1 MHRTFVVT
9 LSLVALAACGGGS
22 SPTASS
28 TPPPAPLPAASPSPA
43 APMVLRMASL
53 RGVNGHGA
61 GGTARILRAGTTFT
75 LELGSDF
82 RIDSG
87 NTDVYLT
94 AEPDTV
100 RATDL
105 NLGAMRS
112 LTGLQTY
119 DMPHDGA
126 AYRYVMLWCRPF
138 RVPIGLGELS

>member
-1 MHRTFVVT
+1 MRHVLTA
-9 LSLVALAACGGGS
+9 SLGVLALAACGGGS
-22 SPTASS
+22 APTAP
-28 TPPPAPLPAASPSPA
+28 TPAPAPATSPSPA

-61 GGTARILRAGTTFT
+61 GGTARILRDGTSHA

-94 AEPDTV
+94 AQPDTV
-100 RATDL
+100 RSTDL
-105 NLGAMRS
+105 NLGEMRS
-112 LTGLQTY
+112 LTGMQVY
-119 DMPHDGA
+119 AMPHDGA

-138 RVPIGLGELS
+138 RVPIGLGELQ